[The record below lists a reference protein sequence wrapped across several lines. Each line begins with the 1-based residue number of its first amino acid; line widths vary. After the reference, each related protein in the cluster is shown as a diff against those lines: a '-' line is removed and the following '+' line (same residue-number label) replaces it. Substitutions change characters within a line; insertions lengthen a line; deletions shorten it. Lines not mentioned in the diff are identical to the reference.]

1 MQHVLWI
8 LPSIT
13 KMSLPT
19 LFLLQK
25 VCQLYVPIVHFT
37 KLQSLDTTQVKEMGP
52 QELQDDEQVKE
63 TSEVDE
69 IQEISYMDFF
79 SSKLKS
85 SNISKGQKKN
95 VRHHLQAVADILKME
110 YKDENS
116 KLHYYSFTFNIYQ

>member
-95 VRHHLQAVADILKME
+95 IHHHLQAVADILK
-110 YKDENS
+110 
-116 KLHYYSFTFNIYQ
+116 